1 MFDSVGRPLIFS
13 EVRFMPARAFAPLLA
28 AGSLMLLALAGCSVH
43 AEAGPTVSGA
53 SVAQTAAKALA
64 DQVGSTPT
72 IDCGSDDIVVV
83 KGKKITCELTDTD
96 GLTYDV
102 AITFTS
108 VKGTSYHIDVK
119 VADTAKNA
127 PTPTVDPGS
136 TPTVKGTD
144 IAQLAAQALS
154 PSPKFTPDMS
164 CADEDVPIAVGNT
177 EACTFTDSAGAVHHV
192 TVTITKFDGSNY
204 SIDAKVTD

>member
-1 MFDSVGRPLIFS
+1 MRSHPL
-13 EVRFMPARAFAPLLA
+13 APVLA
-28 AGSLMLLALAGCSVH
+28 AAFLLLLALAGCSVLT
-43 AEAGPTVSGA
+43 EAGPTVSGA

-64 DQVGSTPT
+64 AKVGSTPA
-72 IDCGSDDIVVV
+72 IDCGNDDIVVV

-96 GLTYDV
+96 GLIYDV

-108 VKGTSYHIDVK
+108 VKGKTYHIDVK

-144 IAQLAAQALS
+144 IAQLAAQALT
-154 PSPKFTPDMS
+154 PSLKFTPDIS
-164 CADEDVPIAVGNT
+164 CADEDVKIAVGNT
-177 EACTFTDSAGAVHHV
+177 EACTFTDPSGVAHDV

>member
-1 MFDSVGRPLIFS
+1 MRSRS
-13 EVRFMPARAFAPLLA
+13 FAPLLA
-28 AGSLMLLALAGCSVH
+28 AASLMLLALVGCSVQ

-64 DQVGSTPT
+64 AKVGSTPA
-72 IDCGSDDIVVV
+72 IDCGNDDIIVV
-83 KGKKITCELTDTD
+83 KNKKITCELTDTD
-96 GLTYDV
+96 GLIYDV

-108 VKGTSYHIDVK
+108 VKGKTYHIDVK

-154 PSPKFTPDMS
+154 PSLKFTPDIS
-164 CADEDVPIAVGNT
+164 CADENVKIAVGNT
-177 EACTFTDSAGAVHHV
+177 EACTFTDPSGAAHDV

>member
-1 MFDSVGRPLIFS
+1 MRSHPL
-13 EVRFMPARAFAPLLA
+13 APVLA
-28 AGSLMLLALAGCSVH
+28 AASLLLLALAGCSVQ

-64 DQVGSTPT
+64 AKVGSTPA
-72 IDCGSDDIVVV
+72 IDCGNDDIVVV

-96 GLTYDV
+96 GLIYDV

-108 VKGTSYHIDVK
+108 VKGKTYHIDVK

-136 TPTVKGTD
+136 TPTVTGTD

-154 PSPKFTPDMS
+154 PSLKFTPDIS
-164 CADEDVPIAVGNT
+164 CADEDVKIAVGNT
-177 EACTFTDSAGAVHHV
+177 EACRFTEPSGGAHDV

>member
-1 MFDSVGRPLIFS
+1 MRSHPL
-13 EVRFMPARAFAPLLA
+13 APVLA
-28 AGSLMLLALAGCSVH
+28 AASLLLVALAGCSVQ

-64 DQVGSTPT
+64 AKVGSTPA
-72 IDCGSDDIVVV
+72 IDCGNDDIVVV

-96 GLTYDV
+96 GLIYDV

-108 VKGTSYHIDVK
+108 VKGKTYHIDVK

-154 PSPKFTPDMS
+154 PSLKFTPDIN
-164 CADEDVPIAVGNT
+164 CADEDVKIAVGNT
-177 EACTFTDSAGAVHHV
+177 EACRFTDPSGVDHDV

>member
-1 MFDSVGRPLIFS
+1 M
-13 EVRFMPARAFAPLLA
+13 RAGPFAAILA
-28 AGSLMLLALAGCSVH
+28 AASLALLALTGCSVQ

-64 DQVGSTPT
+64 AKVGSTPA
-72 IDCGSDDIVVV
+72 IDCGNDDIVVV

-96 GLTYDV
+96 GLIYDV

-108 VKGTSYHIDVK
+108 VKGKTYHIDVK

-144 IAQLAAQALS
+144 IAQLAAEALS
-154 PSPKFTPDMS
+154 PSLKFTPDIA
-164 CADEDVPIAVGNT
+164 CVDEEVKVAVGNT
-177 EACTFTDSAGAVHHV
+177 EACTFTDPSGVAHDV